1 MRVLVDFHMQ
11 QQEQATKD
19 QNVDAFVFVETDFL
33 AALRARPCFAVR
45 LQAGSIGIF
54 IPHQLGWGR
63 GGGRQIEGPGGC
75 LQISQKGTPLWR
87 TLGTRSQASLDTAFA
102 GRHGLGGLLK
112 DGYRT
117 FTGIDEVTAKNIE
130 ACKTLTDITKT
141 SLGPHGLSKLIVN
154 AWGKRFVTNDTAA
167 ILKELEVQHPA
178 AKLLVMAADMQ
189 KQEMGGGCNFLLI
202 LAGHLLTNASCSLAD
217 YLLRQGLHLS
227 DVIQGY
233 ELALEKIPPFLEESV
248 CLSVDNLKDA
258 KELEPVLK
266 SVLASKPLCLEAG
279 LSELLSSAIASVM
292 PPDFRDFDPDNIRVA
307 KLQGGQL
314 SQSTVLNG
322 MVITKPPHGTV
333 ESKGNCKVMVLGCGL
348 ECATTEGKGTVLI
361 HTAEDL
367 KNFTKGEEAQ
377 MEEIVRGIKNA
388 GVEAII
394 VHGGGIA
401 DVAQHFCNKYEILTI
416 KVPSKFE
423 ARRVCRALGATALVR
438 LGVPMADELGVAD
451 SIQTIEI
458 SSTRVTQI
466 LCRDTRVQT
475 IVLRGSTPCILDEAE
490 KAIDDA
496 CAFAKALTKDPRFV
510 AGAGAAEME
519 VARKLQR
526 AVGLFNDVRACFRT
540 EVLAA
545 LHAAHATGRL
555 SEGVNVDAFAVPSRT
570 PSAGAKVNMTVDAEA
585 SRIFDH
591 MQTKAWATRLAFDA
605 AVTTLRVDQIIM
617 ARPAGGPAPRAPG
630 APDLD

>member
-1 MRVLVDFHMQ
+1 MSVH
-11 QQEQATKD
+11 A
-19 QNVDAFVFVETDFL
+19 DA
-33 AALRARPCFAVR
+33 AY
-45 LQAGSIGIF
+45 IF
-54 IPHQLGWGR
+54 
-63 GGGRQIEGPGGC
+63 
-75 LQISQKGTPLWR
+75 SN
-87 TLGTRSQASLDTAFA
+87 
-102 GRHGLGGLLK
+102 RHGLGALLK

-141 SLGPHGLSKLIVN
+141 SLGPCGLSKLIIN

-178 AKLLVMAADMQ
+178 AKLLVMAAEMQ

-202 LAGHLLTNASCSLAD
+202 LSGYLLANAD

-233 ELALEKIPPFLEESV
+233 ELAMEKVPAILEEAA
-248 CLSVDNLKDA
+248 CHSVDNLKDG
-258 KELEPVLK
+258 KLLEPVLK
-266 SVLASKPLCLEAG
+266 CVLASKPICVEAG
-279 LSELLSSAIASVM
+279 LSSLLASAVASVM
-292 PPDFRDFDPDNIRVA
+292 PPKFEDFDPDNIRVA
-307 KLQGGQL
+307 KLQGGRL

-322 MVITKPPHGTV
+322 MVITRPPHGQLAMCGFVCTFGSLVDHHEVTRERTV
-333 ESKGNCKVMVLGCGL
+333 ECKKNCKVMVLGCGL
-348 ECATTEGKGTVLI
+348 ECATTEAKGTVLI
-361 HTAEDL
+361 HTAEEL

-377 MEEIVRGIKNA
+377 MEEVIRGIRNVGGLRSFNA
-388 GVEAII
+388 HRLRSAFESAFKVSKQTTVLCCPSSLGFVGVEAII

-401 DVAQHFCNKYEILTI
+401 DIAQHFCNKYEILTI

-490 KAIDDA
+490 KAVDDA
-496 CAFAKALTKDPRFV
+496 CAFAKALTKDHRFV

-519 VARKLQR
+519 IARKLQ
-526 AVGLFNDVRACFRT
+526 AVAEKLPGVDQYAVLKAAEAFEAIPRLLSESAGLNAT

-545 LHAAHATGRL
+545 LHAAHATGRVF
-555 SEGVNVDAFAVPSRT
+555 EGVNMDAFVAPV
-570 PSAGAKVNMTVDAEA
+570 AGNRATSGNSKVNMTLDAKA
-585 SRIFDH
+585 AGIYDH

-605 AVTTLRVDQIIM
+605 AITTLRVDQIIM

-630 APDLD
+630 APDAD

>member
-1 MRVLVDFHMQ
+1 MF
-11 QQEQATKD
+11 
-19 QNVDAFVFVETDFL
+19 
-33 AALRARPCFAVR
+33 AA
-45 LQAGSIGIF
+45 
-54 IPHQLGWGR
+54 
-63 GGGRQIEGPGGC
+63 
-75 LQISQKGTPLWR
+75 
-87 TLGTRSQASLDTAFA
+87 
-102 GRHGLGGLLK
+102 RHGIGGLLK

-141 SLGPHGLSKLIVN
+141 SLGPYGLSKLIVN
-154 AWGKRFVTNDTAA
+154 AWGKRCVTNDTAA

-178 AKLLVMAADMQ
+178 AKLLVMAAEMQ
-189 KQEMGGGCNFLLI
+189 KQEMGGGCNFMLI
-202 LAGHLLTNASCSLAD
+202 LAGHLLTNAD
-217 YLLRQGLHLS
+217 YLIRQGLHLS

-233 ELALEKIPPFLEESV
+233 ELALEKVPTFLEEAA
-248 CLSVDNLKDA
+248 CLTVDNLKDA
-258 KELEPVLK
+258 KQLESVLS
-266 SVLASKPLCLEAG
+266 SVLASKPVCVEAG
-279 LSELLSSAIASVM
+279 LSGLLASAVSSVM
-292 PPDFRDFDPDNIRVA
+292 PPNFQDFDPDNIRVA
-307 KLQGGQL
+307 KLQGGRL
-314 SQSTVLNG
+314 SQSTVVNG
-322 MVITKPPHGTV
+322 MIITKPPHGTV
-333 ESKGNCKVMVLGCGL
+333 ESKTKCKVMVLGCGL
-348 ECATTEGKGTVLI
+348 ECATTEAKGTVLI

-377 MEEIVRGIKNA
+377 MEEIIRGIKNA

-401 DVAQHFCNKYEILTI
+401 DIAQHFCNKYEILTI

-475 IVLRGSTPCILDEAE
+475 VVLRGSTPCILDEAE
-490 KAIDDA
+490 KAVDDA

-519 VARKLQR
+519 VARKLQ
-526 AVGLFNDVRACFRT
+526 AVAEKLPGVDQYALLKAAEAFEAVPRQLAESAGLNAT

-545 LHAAHATGRL
+545 LHAAHATGRV
-555 SEGVNVDAFAVPSRT
+555 SEGVNVDAFIAPVAANRT
-570 PSAGAKVNMTVDAEA
+570 ASGNAKVNMTLDAEA
-585 SRIFDH
+585 GHIFDH
-591 MQTKAWATRLAFDA
+591 MQTKVWATRLAFDA
-605 AVTTLRVDQIIM
+605 AITILRVDQIIM

-630 APDLD
+630 APDID

>member
-1 MRVLVDFHMQ
+1 M
-11 QQEQATKD
+11 
-19 QNVDAFVFVETDFL
+19 
-33 AALRARPCFAVR
+33 AR
-45 LQAGSIGIF
+45 G
-54 IPHQLGWGR
+54 GR
-63 GGGRQIEGPGGC
+63 GEGSGRFSAQTSKQ
-75 LQISQKGTPLWR
+75 LNAQQV
-87 TLGTRSQASLDTAFA
+87 SLAIAFA

-141 SLGPHGLSKLIVN
+141 SLGPHGLSKLILN

-202 LAGHLLTNASCSLAD
+202 LAGHLLTNAD

-233 ELALEKIPPFLEESV
+233 ELALEKIPSFLEESV

-258 KELEPVLK
+258 KALEPVLK
-266 SVLASKPLCLEAG
+266 SVLASKPLCVEAG

-292 PPDFRDFDPDNIRVA
+292 PPNFRDFDPDNIRVA

-348 ECATTEGKGTVLI
+348 ECATTEAKGTVLI

-367 KNFTKGEEAQ
+367 KHFTKGEEAQ
-377 MEEIVRGIKNA
+377 MEEIIRGIKNA

-423 ARRVCRALGATALVR
+423 ARRMCRALGATALVR

-490 KAIDDA
+490 KAVDDA

-519 VARKLQR
+519 VARKLQ
-526 AVGLFNDVRACFRT
+526 AVAEKLPGVDQYAVLKAAEAFEAVPRLLAESAGLNAT
-540 EVLAA
+540 ELLAA

-555 SEGVNVDAFAVPSRT
+555 SEGVNVDAFVTSGGASRT

-605 AVTTLRVDQIIM
+605 AVTILRVDQIIM

>member
-1 MRVLVDFHMQ
+1 MSVHADAAYIVKLWSNVLSLPDRMSLTSEVFYHSPMR
-11 QQEQATKD
+11 
-19 QNVDAFVFVETDFL
+19 
-33 AALRARPCFAVR
+33 
-45 LQAGSIGIF
+45 
-54 IPHQLGWGR
+54 
-63 GGGRQIEGPGGC
+63 
-75 LQISQKGTPLWR
+75 
-87 TLGTRSQASLDTAFA
+87 
-102 GRHGLGGLLK
+102 
-112 DGYRT
+112 
-117 FTGIDEVTAKNIE
+117 IDEVTAKNIE

-141 SLGPHGLSKLIVN
+141 SLGPCGLSKLIIN

-178 AKLLVMAADMQ
+178 AKLLVMAAEMQ

-202 LAGHLLTNASCSLAD
+202 LSGYLLANAD

-233 ELALEKIPPFLEESV
+233 ELAMEKVPAILEEAA
-248 CLSVDNLKDA
+248 CHSVDNLKDG
-258 KELEPVLK
+258 KLLEPVLK
-266 SVLASKPLCLEAG
+266 CVLASKPICVEAG
-279 LSELLSSAIASVM
+279 LSSLLASAVASVM
-292 PPDFRDFDPDNIRVA
+292 PPKFEDFDPDNIRVA
-307 KLQGGQL
+307 KLQGGRL

-322 MVITKPPHGTV
+322 MVITRPPHGTV
-333 ESKGNCKVMVLGCGL
+333 ECKKNCKVMVLGCGL
-348 ECATTEGKGTVLI
+348 ECATTEAKGTVLI
-361 HTAEDL
+361 HTAEEL

-377 MEEIVRGIKNA
+377 MEEVIRGIRNV

-401 DVAQHFCNKYEILTI
+401 DIAQHFCNKYEILTI

-490 KAIDDA
+490 KAVDDA
-496 CAFAKALTKDPRFV
+496 CAFAKALTKDHRFV

-519 VARKLQR
+519 IARKLQ
-526 AVGLFNDVRACFRT
+526 AVAEKLPGVDQYAVLKAAEAFEAIPRLLSESAGLNAT

-545 LHAAHATGRL
+545 LHAAHATGRVF
-555 SEGVNVDAFAVPSRT
+555 EGVNMDAFVAPV
-570 PSAGAKVNMTVDAEA
+570 AGNRATSGNSKVNMTLDAKA
-585 SRIFDH
+585 AGIYDH

-605 AVTTLRVDQIIM
+605 AITTLRVDQIIM

-630 APDLD
+630 APDAD

>member
-1 MRVLVDFHMQ
+1 MFCV
-11 QQEQATKD
+11 
-19 QNVDAFVFVETDFL
+19 FL
-33 AALRARPCFAVR
+33 AQFA
-45 LQAGSIGIF
+45 A
-54 IPHQLGWGR
+54 
-63 GGGRQIEGPGGC
+63 
-75 LQISQKGTPLWR
+75 
-87 TLGTRSQASLDTAFA
+87 
-102 GRHGLGGLLK
+102 RHGLSGLLK

-154 AWGKRFVTNDTAA
+154 AWGKKFVTSDTAA

-178 AKLLVMAADMQ
+178 AKLLVMAAEMQ

-202 LAGHLLTNASCSLAD
+202 LAGHLLTNAD

-233 ELALEKIPPFLEESV
+233 ELALEKIPTFLGDAV
-248 CLSVDNLKDA
+248 CLSVENLKDA
-258 KELEPVLK
+258 KQLEPVLK
-266 SVLASKPLCLEAG
+266 SVLASKPLCVEAG
-279 LSELLSSAIASVM
+279 LSGLLASAISSVM
-292 PPDFRDFDPDNIRVA
+292 PPNFRDFDPDNIRVA

-333 ESKGNCKVMVLGCGL
+333 ESKTNCKVMVLGCGL
-348 ECATTEGKGTVLI
+348 ECATTEAKGTVLL

-377 MEEIVRGIKNA
+377 MEETIRGIKNA

-401 DVAQHFCNKYEILTI
+401 DVAQHFCNKYEILTL

-438 LGVPMADELGVAD
+438 LGVPMADELGVAN

-475 IVLRGSTPCILDEAE
+475 VVLRGSTPCILDEAE
-490 KAIDDA
+490 KAVDDA
-496 CAFAKALTKDPRFV
+496 CSFAKALTKDPRFV

-519 VARKLQR
+519 VARKLQ
-526 AVGLFNDVRACFRT
+526 AVAEKLPGVDQYAVLKAAEAFEAIPRLLAESAGLNAT

-555 SEGVNVDAFAVPSRT
+555 TEGVNLDAFVAAAGASRT
-570 PSAGAKVNMTVDAEA
+570 ASASGKVSMTLDAEA

-605 AVTTLRVDQIIM
+605 AITTLRVDQIIM

-630 APDLD
+630 APDAD

>member
-1 MRVLVDFHMQ
+1 
-11 QQEQATKD
+11 
-19 QNVDAFVFVETDFL
+19 
-33 AALRARPCFAVR
+33 
-45 LQAGSIGIF
+45 
-54 IPHQLGWGR
+54 
-63 GGGRQIEGPGGC
+63 
-75 LQISQKGTPLWR
+75 
-87 TLGTRSQASLDTAFA
+87 
-102 GRHGLGGLLK
+102 
-112 DGYRT
+112 
-117 FTGIDEVTAKNIE
+117 
-130 ACKTLTDITKT
+130 
-141 SLGPHGLSKLIVN
+141 
-154 AWGKRFVTNDTAA
+154 
-167 ILKELEVQHPA
+167 
-178 AKLLVMAADMQ
+178 MAADMQ

-202 LAGHLLTNASCSLAD
+202 LAGHLLTNAD

-233 ELALEKIPPFLEESV
+233 ELALEKIPNFLEESV

-258 KELEPVLK
+258 KELEPVLR
-266 SVLASKPLCLEAG
+266 SVLASKPLCVEAG
-279 LSELLSSAIASVM
+279 LSGLVSSAIASVM
-292 PPDFRDFDPDNIRVA
+292 PPNFRDFDPDNIRVA

-333 ESKGNCKVMVLGCGL
+333 ESKRNCKVMVLACGL
-348 ECATTEGKGTVLI
+348 ECATTEAKGTVLL

-377 MEEIVRGIKNA
+377 MEEIIRGIKNA

-416 KVPSKFE
+416 K
-423 ARRVCRALGATALVR
+423 
-438 LGVPMADELGVAD
+438 GVPTADELGVAD
-451 SIQTIEI
+451 SIQTTEI

-519 VARKLQR
+519 VARKLQ
-526 AVGLFNDVRACFRT
+526 AVAEKLPGVDQYAVLKAAEAFEAVPRLLAESAGLNAT
-540 EVLAA
+540 AA

-555 SEGVNVDAFAVPSRT
+555 FEGVNVDAFVTPTGATRT
-570 PSAGAKVNMTVDAEA
+570 PSAGAKVNMTLDADA
-585 SRIFDH
+585 SGIFDH

-605 AVTTLRVDQIIM
+605 AITTLRVDQIIM

-630 APDLD
+630 APDAD

>member
-1 MRVLVDFHMQ
+1 MF
-11 QQEQATKD
+11 
-19 QNVDAFVFVETDFL
+19 
-33 AALRARPCFAVR
+33 AA
-45 LQAGSIGIF
+45 
-54 IPHQLGWGR
+54 
-63 GGGRQIEGPGGC
+63 
-75 LQISQKGTPLWR
+75 
-87 TLGTRSQASLDTAFA
+87 
-102 GRHGLGGLLK
+102 RHGLGGLLK

-141 SLGPHGLSKLIVN
+141 SLGPYGLSKLIVN
-154 AWGKRFVTNDTAA
+154 AWGKRSVTNDTAA

-178 AKLLVMAADMQ
+178 AKLLVMAAEMQ

-202 LAGHLLTNASCSLAD
+202 LAGHLLTNAD

-233 ELALEKIPPFLEESV
+233 ELAMEKVPTFLEEAT
-248 CLSVDNLKDA
+248 CLTVDNLKDA
-258 KELEPVLK
+258 KQLEPVLG
-266 SVLASKPLCLEAG
+266 SVLASKPVCIEAG
-279 LSELLSSAIASVM
+279 LSGLLASAISSVM
-292 PPDFRDFDPDNIRVA
+292 PPNFRDFDPDNIRVA
-307 KLQGGQL
+307 KLQGGRL

-322 MVITKPPHGTV
+322 IIITKPPHGTV
-333 ESKGNCKVMVLGCGL
+333 ESKTNCKVMVLGCGL
-348 ECATTEGKGTVLI
+348 ECATTEAKGTVLI

-377 MEEIVRGIKNA
+377 MEEIIRGIKNA

-401 DVAQHFCNKYEILTI
+401 DIAQHFCNKYEILTI

-475 IVLRGSTPCILDEAE
+475 VVLRGSTPCLLDEAE
-490 KAIDDA
+490 KAVDDA
-496 CAFAKALTKDPRFV
+496 CAFAKALTKDPGFV

-519 VARKLQR
+519 VARKLQ
-526 AVGLFNDVRACFRT
+526 AVAEKLPGVDQYAVLKAAEAFEAVPRQLAESAGLNAT

-545 LHAAHATGRL
+545 LHAAHATGRV
-555 SEGVNVDAFAVPSRT
+555 SEGVNVDAFIAPVAANRAASG
-570 PSAGAKVNMTVDAEA
+570 SAKVNTTLDAEA
-585 SRIFDH
+585 AQIFDH

-605 AVTTLRVDQIIM
+605 AITTLRVDQIIM
-617 ARPAGGPAPRAPG
+617 ARPAGGPAPRGPG
-630 APDLD
+630 APDVD

>member
-1 MRVLVDFHMQ
+1 MVIPSQFPLPHLVKMF
-11 QQEQATKD
+11 
-19 QNVDAFVFVETDFL
+19 
-33 AALRARPCFAVR
+33 AA
-45 LQAGSIGIF
+45 
-54 IPHQLGWGR
+54 
-63 GGGRQIEGPGGC
+63 
-75 LQISQKGTPLWR
+75 
-87 TLGTRSQASLDTAFA
+87 
-102 GRHGLGGLLK
+102 RHGLGGLLK

-141 SLGPHGLSKLIVN
+141 SLGPYGLSKLIVN
-154 AWGKRFVTNDTAA
+154 AWGKRSVTNDTAA

-178 AKLLVMAADMQ
+178 AKLLVMATEMQ

-202 LAGHLLTNASCSLAD
+202 LAGHLLTNAD

-233 ELALEKIPPFLEESV
+233 ELALEKVPRFLEEAA
-248 CLSVDNLKDA
+248 CLSVENLKDA
-258 KELEPVLK
+258 KQLERVLK
-266 SVLASKPLCLEAG
+266 SVLASKPVCVEAG
-279 LSELLSSAIASVM
+279 LSGLLASAIASVM
-292 PPDFRDFDPDNIRVA
+292 PPNFRDFDPDNIRVA
-307 KLQGGQL
+307 KLQGGRL

-333 ESKGNCKVMVLGCGL
+333 ETKTNCKVMVLGCGL
-348 ECATTEGKGTVLI
+348 ECATTEAKGTVLI
-361 HTAEDL
+361 HTAEEL
-367 KNFTKGEEAQ
+367 KNFTKSEEAQ
-377 MEEIVRGIKNA
+377 MEEVIRGIKNA

-423 ARRVCRALGATALVR
+423 ARRICRALGATALVR

-475 IVLRGSTPCILDEAE
+475 ILLRGSTPCILDEAE
-490 KAIDDA
+490 KAVDDA

-519 VARKLQR
+519 VARKLQ
-526 AVGLFNDVRACFRT
+526 AVAEKLPGVDQYAVLKAAEAFEAIPRLLAESAGLNAT

-545 LHAAHATGRL
+545 LHAAHATGRVF
-555 SEGVNVDAFAVPSRT
+555 EGVNVDAFVAPAAASRT
-570 PSAGAKVNMTVDAEA
+570 AGCNAKVNMTLDAEA
-585 SRIFDH
+585 ARVFDH

-605 AVTTLRVDQIIM
+605 AITTLRVDQIIM

-630 APDLD
+630 APDAD

>member
-1 MRVLVDFHMQ
+1 MVRKF
-11 QQEQATKD
+11 
-19 QNVDAFVFVETDFL
+19 
-33 AALRARPCFAVR
+33 AA
-45 LQAGSIGIF
+45 
-54 IPHQLGWGR
+54 
-63 GGGRQIEGPGGC
+63 
-75 LQISQKGTPLWR
+75 
-87 TLGTRSQASLDTAFA
+87 
-102 GRHGLGGLLK
+102 RHGLGGLLK

-202 LAGHLLTNASCSLAD
+202 LAGHLLTNASCPPSNAATQFANRLKALLSAD

-233 ELALEKIPPFLEESV
+233 ELALEKIPSFLEEAV

-258 KELEPVLK
+258 KELEPVLR
-266 SVLASKPLCLEAG
+266 SVLASKPLCVEAG
-279 LSELLSSAIASVM
+279 LSGLLSSAIASVM
-292 PPDFRDFDPDNIRVA
+292 PPNFKDFDPDNIRVA

-333 ESKGNCKVMVLGCGL
+333 ESKGSCKVMVLGCGL
-348 ECATTEGKGTVLI
+348 ECATTEAKGTVLI

-377 MEEIVRGIKNA
+377 MEEIIRGIKNA

-475 IVLRGSTPCILDEAE
+475 VVLRGSTPCILDEAE
-490 KAIDDA
+490 KAVDDA

-519 VARKLQR
+519 VARKLQ
-526 AVGLFNDVRACFRT
+526 AVAEKLPGVDQYAVLKAAEAFEAVPRLLAESAGLNAT

-555 SEGVNVDAFAVPSRT
+555 SEGVNVDAFVVPGGASRS

-605 AVTTLRVDQIIM
+605 AITTLRVDQIIM